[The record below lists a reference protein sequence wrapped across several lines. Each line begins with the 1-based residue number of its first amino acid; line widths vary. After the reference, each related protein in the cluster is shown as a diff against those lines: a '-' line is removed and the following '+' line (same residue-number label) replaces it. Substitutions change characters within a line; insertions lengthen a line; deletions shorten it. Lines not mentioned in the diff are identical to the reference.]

1 MKTKHTLEYWNYL
14 HVLVNEIKPAISEL
28 KKELRPQG
36 FSFSAKE
43 DCRLL
48 RDDNGKPLPSPQ
60 YSLTV
65 KYPSK
70 KEVVIVFGLVNK
82 DVLFTEL
89 DVLYNSQRLVVN
101 QVTKDRAK
109 EMLQE
114 ILKLNTNNE
123 TNDN

>member
-1 MKTKHTLEYWNYL
+1 MTTKKTLEYWNYL

-36 FSFSAKE
+36 FSFSTKE
-43 DCRLL
+43 NCRLL
-48 RDDNGKPLPSPQ
+48 MDDNGKPFPSPQ
-60 YSLTV
+60 SSLTV

-70 KEVVIVFGLVNK
+70 KEVVIVFGLVHK
-82 DVLFTEL
+82 DVLFAEL

-109 EMLQE
+109 EMLKE
-114 ILKLNTNNE
+114 VLNLNPNNK
-123 TNDN
+123 TNDD

>member
-1 MKTKHTLEYWNYL
+1 MTTKKTLEYWNYL

-28 KKELRPQG
+28 KKELKPQG
-36 FSFSAKE
+36 FSFSTKK

-48 RDDNGKPLPSPQ
+48 IDDNGKPFPSPQ
-60 YSLTV
+60 SSLTV
-65 KYPSK
+65 EYPSK
-70 KEVVIVFGLVNK
+70 KEVVIVFGLVHK

-89 DVLYNSQRLVVN
+89 DVLRNFQRLVVN

-109 EMLQE
+109 EMLKE
-114 ILKLNTNNE
+114 VLNLNTNNE